1 MARSMPPATGEH
13 DPALVDYCQRLGDD
27 ALILGQR
34 LSEWCGHAPVL
45 EVDLS
50 LANIALDLIGQATNF
65 LSIAGDADQLAFHRD
80 VLDWKNCWLVE
91 QPNGDFAQ
99 TIARQLLFSTWQHML
114 YERLPGSADERIAAV
129 AAKAVKEVA
138 YHRELAADWVI
149 RLGDGTEESARR
161 MAEGLDWCWRFVPEL
176 FELDETLEA
185 LVERGIAVNPQTFEE
200 EYRAEIGRVL
210 AEAKLEVPADQRPIL
225 GGRRG
230 HHSEHLGHLLAVMQH
245 LPAHLSRR
253 GLVMAEHFYPLRVAE
268 IVPETDEANSI
279 RFEVPDE
286 LKDAFRFR
294 AGQHLSVACDD
305 RWRGGAAQLFAV
317 HRAGRQ

>member
-1 MARSMPPATGEH
+1 MAVRSRIDGDLVKRGRTAPVLGDQ
-13 DPALVDYCQRLGDD
+13 DPALFDYCQRLGDD

-50 LANIALDLIGQATNF
+50 LANIALDLIGQGTNF
-65 LSIAGDADQLAFHRD
+65 LAVAGDADKLAFHRD

-114 YERLPGSADERIAAV
+114 YQQLTGSADERIAAI
-129 AAKAVKEVA
+129 AAKGVKEVA
-138 YHRELAADWVI
+138 YHRELAADWTI

-161 MAEGLDWCWRFVPEL
+161 MADGLCWCWRFIPEL
-176 FELDETLEA
+176 FEVDEVLAELIGRGVAADPRKFEA
-185 LVERGIAVNPQTFEE
+185 

-210 AEAKLEVPADQRPIL
+210 AEAKLEAPADQRPIL

-230 HHSEHLGHLLAVMQH
+230 HHGEHLGHLLAVMQF
-245 LPAHLSRR
+245 LPRT
-253 GLVMAEHFYPLRVAE
+253 YP
-268 IVPETDEANSI
+268 
-279 RFEVPDE
+279 
-286 LKDAFRFR
+286 DAI
-294 AGQHLSVACDD
+294 
-305 RWRGGAAQLFAV
+305 W
-317 HRAGRQ
+317 